1 MSNNDKTANGSKTA
15 LVTGATSGIGHE
27 IAKIL
32 AKDGYNLVIV
42 SRSKEDLD
50 EIAAQL
56 QKLSG
61 AKVTAIAKDLFE
73 PSAAEELYNEVK
85 AQGIAVNILVNDA
98 GQGVYGK
105 FAETDL
111 QEELDII
118 QLNIVALVTLTKL
131 FLKDMIARG
140 EGRILL
146 LASMVSKISSPLMAV
161 YAGTKAF
168 VYNFSMSLVNELK
181 DTGITITALQ
191 PGATDTDFFNKAG
204 AENSKIVKDGGMADP
219 ADVAKDGYEAM
230 MAGESKVVS
239 GAKNKFQATIANV
252 IPDESLAA
260 QMRNMNE
267 EK

>member
-1 MSNNDKTANGSKTA
+1 MSNNDKTANGGKTA

-61 AKVTAIAKDLFE
+61 AKVTAITKDLFE

-131 FLKDMIARG
+131 FLKDM
-140 EGRILL
+140 
-146 LASMVSKISSPLMAV
+146 
-161 YAGTKAF
+161 
-168 VYNFSMSLVNELK
+168 
-181 DTGITITALQ
+181 
-191 PGATDTDFFNKAG
+191 
-204 AENSKIVKDGGMADP
+204 
-219 ADVAKDGYEAM
+219 
-230 MAGESKVVS
+230 
-239 GAKNKFQATIANV
+239 
-252 IPDESLAA
+252 
-260 QMRNMNE
+260 
-267 EK
+267 